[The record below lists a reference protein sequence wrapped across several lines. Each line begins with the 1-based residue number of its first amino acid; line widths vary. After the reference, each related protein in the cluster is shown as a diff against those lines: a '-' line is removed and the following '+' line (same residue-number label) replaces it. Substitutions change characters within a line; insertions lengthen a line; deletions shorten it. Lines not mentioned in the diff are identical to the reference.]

1 MDIESAK
8 LEVDDNFTYF
18 KSQISKLKENHSKE
32 FVLLHKKEIIEFFD
46 SENDAIKIGIT
57 NYGEGCFS
65 VQQVAGN
72 SIDLGFQS
80 YVII

>member
-1 MDIESAK
+1 MDVESAK

-18 KSQISKLKENHSKE
+18 KSQVSKLKENHSKE
-32 FVLLHKKEIIEFFD
+32 FALLHKKAIIEFFE
-46 SENDAIKIGIT
+46 SENDAIKIGIK

-65 VQQVAGN
+65 VQQVAGD
-72 SIDLGFQS
+72 SIGLGFQS